1 MCAFVRERFLQE
13 RFCSKENCCRLYEP
27 SITILIKRTNAT
39 TPCLTKIPKLQAL
52 VYDILPSRKVP
63 ESDARSVKNTKSS
76 LTSRWCTRVSP
87 SVSRG
92 TDQWTSLGSG
102 SAAPALTV
110 THSHRARKSASD
122 SLNDSSLVSQAGYYS
137 QGQARGWIRIFLCI
151 QYFHVTAR
159 YWRRLCCTVKT
170 YWQVFRKG
178 KREMTWHGWC
188 DTIYVVSACNAWRR
202 SAPIVSVSSPSLS
215 VCLSPPL
222 SVCLSRCEHAPF
234 CVKILMYQI

>member
-1 MCAFVRERFLQE
+1 MLGVW
-13 RFCSKENCCRLYEP
+13 
-27 SITILIKRTNAT
+27 
-39 TPCLTKIPKLQAL
+39 KIPSRVWRQDDVRVFRQACRGEQTSERHSAVGL
-52 VYDILPSRKVP
+52 LP
-63 ESDARSVKNTKSS
+63 
-76 LTSRWCTRVSP
+76 LHW
-87 SVSRG
+87 
-92 TDQWTSLGSG
+92 QW
-102 SAAPALTV
+102 
-110 THSHRARKSASD
+110 HSHRARKSASD

-222 SVCLSRCEHAPF
+222 SVCLSVYLSVSLSICLSVSVCLSRCEHAPF